1 MRRQVSAIWI
11 LGALTIVLAGLWIAG
26 PAAGGGLAQVDSTRQ
41 TTVDAAVETLF
52 AQTAQAAPAV
62 MTEAVATAFSA
73 AQTAT
78 AAAAPVAATPVAPPL
93 TADTLQVADV
103 IELPLIAGPALTS
116 AYLAPDGNRI
126 AYLAGRTM
134 CILDIETVNAY
145 VKTAVAAG
153 TPFEDALDGL
163 DGLATDPS
171 QVPGVACV
179 SLEEIGGIETEGV
192 RWSPDGR
199 YLVMTEN
206 FFKFFRDPD
215 LWVLDTQTMTLA
227 DITDDGDLQFSVT
240 QPASVQPFIDVVPR
254 WMADGRLVFLRY
266 TGKGEDFD
274 PPYVYTIQP
283 DGSDLQ
289 QVGQLQTT
297 GKFAVSAL
305 AVSADGHLAYNR
317 WSRDDKSLNGIW
329 ISDLDGSNP
338 RLLWHNADLPALV
351 PLAVNWSPDGQYVA
365 FVNQAAFMNT
375 ARFEPEFSLWE
386 AVRVSDGQLLLFS
399 PDQFVRSAGWSPD
412 GNAIVYTNR
421 DFLDDTLDGVY
432 VSAGPG
438 EPGRML
444 MPASTDPSQRT
455 MGLMVTTS
463 LQEQLIPWTANNTV
477 MVGRGGQRGILILR
491 LVAP

>member
-1 MRRQVSAIWI
+1 MRRQISAIWI

-26 PAAGGGLAQVDSTRQ
+26 PAAGGGLAQVDPTRQ
-41 TTVDAAVETLF
+41 ATVDAAVQTLF
-52 AQTAQAAPAV
+52 AQTAQAPGM

-78 AAAAPVAATPVAPPL
+78 AAPAPVAVTPAAAL
-93 TADTLQVADV
+93 NADTLQVADV
-103 IELPLIAGPALTS
+103 IELPLLAAPGGTS
-116 AYLAPDGNRI
+116 AYLSPDANRI
-126 AYLAGRTM
+126 AYLASHVM
-134 CILDIETVNAY
+134 CILDIETLNAD

-153 TPFEDALDGL
+153 TPFGDAL

-171 QVPGVACV
+171 QFPGVACV
-179 SLEEIGGIETEGV
+179 SLDKIGGIDEEGV

-206 FFKFFRDPD
+206 FFKFLNDSD

-227 DITDDGDLQFSVT
+227 DITDDGGQKFSMQSDGI
-240 QPASVQPFIDVVPR
+240 QPPIDVVPR

-266 TGKGEDFD
+266 IGKGMNFN
-274 PPYVYTIQP
+274 PPYVYTVQP
-283 DGSDLQ
+283 DGGDLQ

-297 GKFAVSAL
+297 GNFSVFAL
-305 AVSADGHLAYNR
+305 AVSADGQLAYNR
-317 WSRDDKSLNGIW
+317 SSTDVESLSGVW
-329 ISDLDGSNP
+329 ISDLNGSNP
-338 RLLWHNADLPALV
+338 RLLWHNADQPNQVPPALD
-351 PLAVNWSPDGQYVA
+351 WSPDGQYVA
-365 FVNQAAFMNT
+365 FVNPIAFVY
-375 ARFEPEFSLWE
+375 ASRSEPEYSLWNT
-386 AVRVSDGQLLLFS
+386 VRVSDGQPLLFS

-412 GNAIVYTNR
+412 GKAIVYTNR
-421 DFLDDTLDGVY
+421 DILDDTLNGVY

-444 MPASTDPSQRT
+444 MPAPTDPSLRA

-463 LQEQLIPWTANNTV
+463 LQEQMIPWTANNTV